1 MVPPVQHGA
10 TASKAHVSRAFR
22 QPTEIKNTRTWA
34 FRQPTEI
41 KNTRTWD
48 FRQPTEI
55 KNTSTWD
62 FRQPTEIKNTSTWS
76 FRHFDAIYLRSESLL
91 PLPIGRGSVLR
102 GT

>member
-55 KNTSTWD
+55 KNTSTW
-62 FRQPTEIKNTSTWS
+62 S